1 MAVESEWLGTKD
13 ASARLGITLRSL
25 YRFID
30 EGDLPAYKFGRVIR
44 MKVDDVDRF
53 IESCRIQ
60 PGQLEHLYPP
70 LKGTEVDEEA
80 DDVGEAET
88 RTDGPGA
95 GGGASH
101 TPSDHGHPDHGYTER
116 AERD

>member
-1 MAVESEWLGTKD
+1 VAEETGWLGTKD

-44 MKVDDVDRF
+44 MKVEDIDSF
-53 IESCRIQ
+53 IESRRIR

-70 LKGTEVDEEA
+70 LKGAEVG
-80 DDVGEAET
+80 DD
-88 RTDGPGA
+88 TDHDHRQP
-95 GGGASH
+95 SVV
-101 TPSDHGHPDHGYTER
+101 TPSEQSET
-116 AERD
+116 

>member
-1 MAVESEWLGTKD
+1 VAEETEWLGTKD

-44 MKVDDVDRF
+44 MKVEDIDSF
-53 IESCRIQ
+53 IESCRIR

-70 LKGTEVDEEA
+70 LKGDAEEA
-80 DDVGEAET
+80 DGPDDPDDQESET
-88 RTDGPGA
+88 D
-95 GGGASH
+95 
-101 TPSDHGHPDHGYTER
+101 E
-116 AERD
+116 

>member
-1 MAVESEWLGTKD
+1 MAEEMEWLGTKD

-44 MKVDDVDRF
+44 VKVEDIDRF
-53 IESCRIQ
+53 IESCRIR

-70 LKGTEVDEEA
+70 LKGPDGAEA
-80 DDVGEAET
+80 DGDYGDARGDDEIEITNQMKET
-88 RTDGPGA
+88 NL
-95 GGGASH
+95 
-101 TPSDHGHPDHGYTER
+101 
-116 AERD
+116 